1 MKKILLIATGGTIAS
16 SESSEGLTPSI
27 DVKTLLTYIPEIESI
42 CHLEGISVMRVDSTN
57 MNPKLMARI
66 AETIAQNYD
75 AYDGFVIAHGTDTMA
90 YSAAGITYMLKNLA
104 KPVVFTGSQIPIEAL
119 YTDAKKNL
127 SDAIRFACEGI
138 RGVYVAFDGIVIANL
153 VHDIRQKLEGGKI
166 NKIAQPEKDELMFT
180 VKNDGIVI
188 NGTHAMKI
196 KTRSSDAFKSINFP
210 VIAEI
215 KLGKITYNQ
224 LLTYSGHLDKLS
236 EEITGDFAIDT
247 KVCRDIFVLKIFPG
261 IGTELF
267 DFIRTQYKG
276 VIIESFGIGGIPNV
290 DEDIASKIHELIE
303 AGVAVVITTQCIYE
317 GIDLSIYEVG
327 QTLGRQKVIVAAD
340 MTTEAVVMKLMWALA
355 HYEQIDDIKRYMET
369 PYFADRS
376 Y

>member
-138 RGVYVAFDGIVIANL
+138 RGVYVAFDGIVI
-153 VHDIRQKLEGGKI
+153 
-166 NKIAQPEKDELMFT
+166 
-180 VKNDGIVI
+180 

-215 KLGKITYNQ
+215 KLGKIT
-224 LLTYSGHLDKLS
+224 
-236 EEITGDFAIDT
+236 
-247 KVCRDIFVLKIFPG
+247 
-261 IGTELF
+261 
-267 DFIRTQYKG
+267 
-276 VIIESFGIGGIPNV
+276 
-290 DEDIASKIHELIE
+290 
-303 AGVAVVITTQCIYE
+303 
-317 GIDLSIYEVG
+317 
-327 QTLGRQKVIVAAD
+327 
-340 MTTEAVVMKLMWALA
+340 
-355 HYEQIDDIKRYMET
+355 
-369 PYFADRS
+369 
-376 Y
+376 

>member
-1 MKKILLIATGGTIAS
+1 
-16 SESSEGLTPSI
+16 
-27 DVKTLLTYIPEIESI
+27 
-42 CHLEGISVMRVDSTN
+42 MRVDSTN

-119 YTDAKKNL
+119 YTDAKTNL

-138 RGVYVAFDGIVIANL
+138 RGVYVAF
-153 VHDIRQKLEGGKI
+153 
-166 NKIAQPEKDELMFT
+166 
-180 VKNDGIVI
+180 DGIVI

-290 DEDIASKIHELIE
+290 DEDIVSKIHELIE

>member
-138 RGVYVAFDGIVIANL
+138 RGVYVAFDGIVI
-153 VHDIRQKLEGGKI
+153 
-166 NKIAQPEKDELMFT
+166 
-180 VKNDGIVI
+180 

-224 LLTYSGHLDKLS
+224 L
-236 EEITGDFAIDT
+236 TGDFAIDT

-290 DEDIASKIHELIE
+290 DEDIVSKIHELIE